1 MWDTDL
7 SHVCD
12 HAEGDIREGLMQVA
26 TNHTDP
32 GERVSGV
39 RPGFIQ
45 SHHMSQV
52 RQLCIL
58 LLLLQTYL
66 QQKEWH
72 MYKTFFFSE
81 NYMVFLALK

>member
-1 MWDTDL
+1 MDMNETHL

-12 HAEGDIREGLMQVA
+12 HAECDVREGLMQVA
-26 TNHTDP
+26 TDHTDP

-39 RPGFIQ
+39 RAGFVQ

-52 RQLCIL
+52 REFCVL

-66 QQKEWH
+66 QKEELH
-72 MYKTFFFSE
+72 TF
-81 NYMVFLALK
+81 VCFL